1 MTERKNTSASCRSVF
16 KNGGIQT
23 TKRDY
28 TRIWIELIN
37 QLERRKGGAAGPEK

>member
-1 MTERKNTSASCRSVF
+1 MTERKNTSASCHSVF
-16 KNGGIQT
+16 KNGGMQT

-37 QLERRKGGAAGPEK
+37 QIERRKGVAAGLEK